1 MPNDP
6 QAGGASQK
14 KLLELTADIVAAY
27 VSNTVA
33 APEALPA
40 IIADVYKALETANQ
54 DETARDLEP
63 LIPAVPV
70 TESLTDDYIIC
81 LEDGEHYKSL
91 KRHIRTNHD
100 LTPAEYREKWGLPKD
115 YPMVAPNYAKERSA
129 LAKKSGLGRSGR

>member
-1 MPNDP
+1 MADTPTD
-6 QAGGASQK
+6 ASRQD
-14 KLLELTADIVAAY
+14 LLELTADIVAAY
-27 VSNTVA
+27 VSNNDA
-33 APEALPA
+33 APDALPG
-40 IIADVYKALETANQ
+40 IIADVFAALETASQ
-54 DETARDLEP
+54 DPAGKELEP

-100 LTPAEYREKWGLPKD
+100 LTPMEYREKWGLPKD

>member
-1 MPNDP
+1 MIAPDNDKSIKR
-6 QAGGASQK
+6 QD
-14 KLLELTADIVAAY
+14 LLELTADIVAAY
-27 VSNTVA
+27 A
-33 APEALPA
+33 ANNEISAEAVPA
-40 IIADVYKALETANQ
+40 LIGDVYAALNAAGQDALEP
-54 DETARDLEP
+54 EP

-81 LEDGEHYKSL
+81 LEDGEQYKSL

-100 LTPAEYREKWGLPKD
+100 LTPMAYREKWGLPKD